1 VVKLKLEFW
10 YCPFKDVDITNI
22 GNVHYT
28 YRAFHKLLNTVKV
41 PISFKTVIY
50 VFDMM
55 KIYFICCC
63 GNTNT
68 YIIFKELCGY
78 IYFLLVIHFSSWHY
92 LRYFHWKSFK
102 LNFIKLYYHKHE
114 NQIVMDFVLILS
126 RKIDKSCTDFL

>member
-1 VVKLKLEFW
+1 MKLKLEFW

-63 GNTNT
+63 GNTQYVHN
-68 YIIFKELCGY
+68 IQG
-78 IYFLLVIHFSSWHY
+78 
-92 LRYFHWKSFK
+92 
-102 LNFIKLYYHKHE
+102 
-114 NQIVMDFVLILS
+114 IVKIMDMQFVD
-126 RKIDKSCTDFL
+126 R

>member
-1 VVKLKLEFW
+1 MVKLKLEFW

-50 VFDMM
+50 VFDIM
-55 KIYFICCC
+55 KIYLIRF
-63 GNTNT
+63 T
-68 YIIFKELCGY
+68 YIISKYLCGY
-78 IYFLLVIHFSSWHY
+78 IYFLLVILFSSWHH
-92 LRYFHWKSFK
+92 LRYFHWKDFK
-102 LNFIKLYYHKHE
+102 LNFIKYYYHKHE